1 MAKYSLMHRRANY
14 LFAGSAILFA
24 LVWIGQFYLS
34 GPWYDALYWVSQSAL
49 IGSVADWFAVSA
61 LFRKPLGIPFH
72 TALIPRNR
80 DRFIRGTIN
89 LVETKLL
96 TKGRCQAIMDKI
108 SFVDLLDSYL
118 SSKSGQRSLAIII
131 DQGLR
136 AFWESRSQTSWA
148 QLGSD
153 KVKSFLRDQ
162 SLLPV
167 LQHILLD
174 LCEHNRY
181 ESMVVEIIEAVQ
193 ARLREPALLYW
204 LAAFLEE
211 ETQKKKKNF
220 LSDFLISFSE
230 ASDVINYEDMA
241 ASILV
246 EAHRTLDAWKEP
258 NNPERIAW
266 LRQWVSPVKGMSPD
280 SEVAQSLNG
289 AWRSWV
295 EGLGWAGLLEIH
307 VLPYLDALLGRGD
320 QEGASSLA
328 RLLSESLIKLW
339 VSHRDQEDFRISL
352 EANLHGLA
360 GQILDQAYGLLGVII
375 RHVLEGLTGQKFV
388 DFIESK
394 VEDDLAWIRING
406 ALVGGLGGLLLWG
419 LLSLLDW
426 VVA

>member
-96 TKGRCQAIMDKI
+96 TKGRCQAIMDKV

-136 AFWESRSQTSWA
+136 AFWKSRSQTSWA

-266 LRQWVSPVKGMSPD
+266 LRQWVGPVKGMSPD

-295 EGLGWAGLLEIH
+295 EGLDWAGLLEIH
-307 VLPYLDALLGRGD
+307 VLPYLDALLGKGN

>member
-96 TKGRCQAIMDKI
+96 TKDRCQAIMDKI

-181 ESMVVEIIEAVQ
+181 EPMVVEIIEAVQ

-266 LRQWVSPVKGMSPD
+266 LRQWVGPVKGMSPD

-295 EGLGWAGLLEIH
+295 EGLDWAGLLEIH
-307 VLPYLDALLGRGD
+307 VLPYLDALLGKGN